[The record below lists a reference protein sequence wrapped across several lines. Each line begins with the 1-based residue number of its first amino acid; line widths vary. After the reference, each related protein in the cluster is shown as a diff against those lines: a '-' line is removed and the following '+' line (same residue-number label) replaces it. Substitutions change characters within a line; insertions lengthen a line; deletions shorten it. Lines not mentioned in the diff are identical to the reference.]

1 MGPFGPVWLAEPIG
15 RSRAQVLVSF
25 LDGGEDTASVVE
37 ALEDRLARTDG
48 LRHPFISEDLGVQP
62 VDGRPALVGE
72 AVEGCSLASI
82 IAQAMLP
89 TSVAC
94 DVARKIARAL
104 HAAWDRVPSGEEA
117 PFGLVHG
124 DLMPHHVWVGRGG
137 QVKVAGFGLEPHGPE
152 VARDAARNR
161 LPWPSPWTAPESRQ
175 GVSTHAA
182 DVYALGAIF
191 AHMLSGS
198 PPTDSAGEGEWHAS
212 AVASVAEQVRAATGD
227 GALAEL
233 VVWCLAFDP
242 SDRPTAQEVET
253 HLDQVRKAH
262 RRPRLPAW
270 CEAEVPRLRA
280 AAQAVFGLPPRRANQ
295 TVIDRADELPPPPP
309 PPAPLPDEEA
319 TAPIGIVLPGSAPQI
334 TGAEKSG
341 DLATED
347 TDLIEIAQSAPPPA
361 SADRDAALLEELTT
375 MSFSIR
381 GEYVGEV
388 HGPAGAEDV
397 DAVAF
402 VSGAERDAW
411 RGGGRTSAR
420 DGESWVDRAAA
431 RAGRG
436 KESTPDE
443 SWIDRAATRDE
454 GAGSV
459 GRGGLAWDE
468 PESGGAASVSVGRGQ
483 PVDPT
488 APPLRVLGRGR
499 EDGPARVSEQAP
511 GIAPPVDRDT
521 DFLEVTAEPGQ
532 RAAPPR
538 PVPPDPRASRRAAG
552 PPGASESDER
562 RGPGLYLAG
571 IGLVALALLFL
582 WQPWG
587 SGDGPDAQSS
597 RVPSPTDA
605 SASTASTA
613 PAAATAPS
621 AVPDAP
627 GEPEGPEASARTSA
641 EPAAAAEAR
650 PVSEPPVGADS
661 TPGPAATATERPAPA
676 PEAAAPSPV
685 PVASPAPAP
694 VARPVPVSSPA
705 PAPRVRSRRKAT
717 PAPVAAPPAPSASV
731 SAARP
736 VPVSSPAPAPVARP
750 APAPEPAPVPTPSV
764 SMGTVAVTGDAA
776 AVQLV
781 GPAGSFGPGT
791 VPAGNYTLMVS
802 FSAGAPPTQQG
813 PVTIREG
820 SPVEITCKASFL
832 LCKVR

>member
-124 DLMPHHVWVGRGG
+124 DLMPHHVWVGR
-137 QVKVAGFGLEPHGPE
+137 VAGQGGRLALRPM
-152 VARDAARNR
+152 ARRSPGMR
-161 LPWPSPWTAPESRQ
+161 LATGFPGRRRGRHRSR
-175 GVSTHAA
+175 GRGCPPRCGC
-182 DVYALGAIF
+182 LRPRAIF

-198 PPTDSAGEGEWHAS
+198 PPTDSAGRRGAC
-212 AVASVAEQVRAATGD
+212 VGRGSVAEQVRAATGD

-280 AAQAVFGLPPRRANQ
+280 AAQAVFDSPRRANQ

-309 PPAPLPDEEA
+309 PPAPLLDEEA
-319 TAPIGIVLPGSAPQI
+319 TAP
-334 TGAEKSG
+334 
-341 DLATED
+341 TE
-347 TDLIEIAQSAPPPA
+347 SCCRVR
-361 SADRDAALLEELTT
+361 SADHRGREERRPGDRGHGSDRDRPVRACPLRRTGCGAARETHHDVL
-375 MSFSIR
+375 SIR

-388 HGPAGAEDV
+388 HGQRVRKTWTRWPSCRGP
-397 DAVAF
+397 
-402 VSGAERDAW
+402 SDAW
-411 RGGGRTSAR
+411 RGGRTSAR
-420 DGESWVDRAAA
+420 DGESVDVAAA

-443 SWIDRAATRDE
+443 STTARRPAMKGPGPWTGWPR
-454 GAGSV
+454 V
-459 GRGGLAWDE
+459 GRTRIRRRGLGLRGPGTAGR
-468 PESGGAASVSVGRGQ
+468 PHGAPAAG
-483 PVDPT
+483 
-488 APPLRVLGRGR
+488 AGRGR
-499 EDGPARVSEQAP
+499 EDGPARVSEQALARPARGP
-511 GIAPPVDRDT
+511 GHRFPRGDGGARPACSPT
-521 DFLEVTAEPGQ
+521 PS
-532 RAAPPR
+532 RA
-538 PVPPDPRASRRAAG
+538 PDPRASRRAAG

-571 IGLVALALLFL
+571 IG
-582 WQPWG
+582 PRSRCCSCGSRG

-605 SASTASTA
+605 SASTASTLRPLRPHRQSRTPLESPKGRKPRLA
-613 PAAATAPS
+613 RQRNRPRPQK
-621 AVPDAP
+621 P
-627 GEPEGPEASARTSA
+627 GR
-641 EPAAAAEAR
+641 
-650 PVSEPPVGADS
+650 
-661 TPGPAATATERPAPA
+661 
-676 PEAAAPSPV
+676 
-685 PVASPAPAP
+685 
-694 VARPVPVSSPA
+694 
-705 PAPRVRSRRKAT
+705 
-717 PAPVAAPPAPSASV
+717 
-731 SAARP
+731 
-736 VPVSSPAPAPVARP
+736 
-750 APAPEPAPVPTPSV
+750 
-764 SMGTVAVTGDAA
+764 
-776 AVQLV
+776 
-781 GPAGSFGPGT
+781 
-791 VPAGNYTLMVS
+791 
-802 FSAGAPPTQQG
+802 
-813 PVTIREG
+813 
-820 SPVEITCKASFL
+820 
-832 LCKVR
+832 